1 MAQHMLLNPL
11 LCIPTDDHLHPVL
24 LEHLGP
30 LRTMGTGAAGRGCMD
45 WDELGDLGMEYY
57 NAAQII
63 KRYGPSVFSIPF
75 LSPEF
80 CAGLVKES
88 EAMHFEV
95 NDAEDE
101 EFRIPEVVLK
111 HDCLTLHASLS
122 VLFNHA
128 MKPVAELLYGM
139 DPEVIR
145 SIQLAK
151 YQPTEVGYGNWHHD
165 FDSDFTVVVALSCD
179 HQGGGTEV
187 KGHGFASSFEVPQ
200 LPVGHAMLF
209 PGKVF
214 LHRGMPVTEG
224 VRNLCVFW
232 TEVK

>member
-1 MAQHMLLNPL
+1 MLLDPL
-11 LCIPTDDHLHPVL
+11 LCIPTDNHLHPVL
-24 LEHLGP
+24 LEHLGC
-30 LRTMGTGAAGRGCMD
+30 LRTMGDGAAGRGCMD
-45 WDELGDLGMEYY
+45 YEELGDLDMKFY
-57 NAAQII
+57 NASQII
-63 KRYGPSVFSIPF
+63 QRHAPSVFSMPF

-88 EAMHFEV
+88 GAMTYEV

-111 HDCLTLHASLS
+111 HNCLTLHASLS

-128 MKPVAELLYGM
+128 MNPVAQLLYGM
-139 DPEVIR
+139 DPEHIR

-165 FDSDFTVVVALSCD
+165 FDSDFTVVVALSAE
-179 HQGGGTEV
+179 HEGGGTEV
-187 KGHGFASSFEVPQ
+187 KGHGFSPCYEVPQ
-200 LPVGHAMLF
+200 LPVGHAMIF
-209 PGKVF
+209 PGKVC
-214 LHRGMPVTEG
+214 LHRGMPVTKG

-232 TEVK
+232 TEIK